1 MVEKKN
7 KQTNRLYRIE
17 IRNIFYVLLFCIII
31 LCLTKFLKFI
41 FSSVLNIHLGLNFQI
56 DYLAIYGGF
65 LSIIL
70 PVAILI
76 AERIR
81 DKHSNLVS
89 EAYLHNTYMF
99 PIIIYFVINLCIF
112 TFESDQYYFIITGFL
127 STLMII
133 FLYYRSFMMI
143 SNHFYEKAQ
152 INLVKEDIIKK
163 DLVEQISPFDDENLI
178 SKYKKYGIY
187 VKQYD
192 FISVSDYEKV
202 TLYPDSDYLII
213 KNYNYKTFNKL
224 IPVLKDI
231 NKDYILSH
239 ESVSNKIEIST
250 FTEPNLILVFD
261 ALGTTVSRKDCWIYI
276 YYKKD
281 YTNYIDKIIK
291 IVSNKVYKTSG
302 ENNHLFI
309 EKTNQAI
316 ALKCIKSI
324 NDGSSSLFSDA
335 LDEYLDSY
343 KIYINEL
350 IDKVGEY
357 NYEVSYNHANS
368 FYRIKTYDFLRNIQE
383 NVFDFESIIVKKD
396 DSKLMNELI
405 SFLYEMM
412 LYSNNKKELLSI
424 QFLYNMYQYLN
435 YYSLQL
441 SDESSIKK
449 IKLEIFEFLNTL
461 KYDFRNSNSVFTH
474 DVLLVCNKTV
484 GNILYDLKDNEK
496 FLYSYYLSLFDYI
509 NELEDEFE
517 KISYDNCNDY
527 SKKYYEDFKDIYKHY
542 SSNSFAIS
550 AYLYNYYEKKSSDT
564 NFLNLMIKNY
574 YSNITNILLNTIDME
589 YNNRMYSWDSMEIRD
604 SYEDYG
610 VYNVNTV
617 DYLIHLYVKIITS
630 KDKRYLN
637 IESSYQLSQYADRI
651 ISELNKVDKKDYI
664 ELFEKVK
671 NDVEEEEK
679 KYLRT
684 TKISNE
690 KIIKFKGKFLE
701 EYSKL
706 NRLMQLFKDTNN
718 YKIVERKKTG
728 VNYIGISNIVDKT
741 YFLDKIPN
749 NRCIIWTNFEENF
762 AYSFIEAE
770 ENKFVKSLINKS
782 EYIDESVN
790 NYLNSLTI
798 SKLKK
803 MIIFSDYDTI
813 YNLFD
818 IDAIDHSAR
827 ENNFANLYL
836 LIKGIRIPVYI
847 VNQLEERDLYISYS
861 NKLGRFEKSSED
873 FKIEINDFLDNE
885 KMLDEC
891 MKKDINGLD
900 LIGDERRNHLLE
912 SVDLLIEE
920 YVVYNDQE
928 LVSYKFNH

>member
-1 MVEKKN
+1 MVKKQN
-7 KQTNRLYRIE
+7 KRTNKLYRIE
-17 IRNIFYVLLFCIII
+17 IKNVLWVLFFCVSILLMTKIF
-31 LCLTKFLKFI
+31 KFI
-41 FSSVLNIHLGLNFQI
+41 FSSVLNIHLGLNFQM
-56 DYLAIYGGF
+56 DYLATYGGF

-81 DKHSNLVS
+81 DKHSNLIS
-89 EAYLHNTYMF
+89 EAYLHSTYMF

-112 TFESDQYYFIITGFL
+112 TIESDQYYFIITGFL

-163 DLVEQISPFDDENLI
+163 DLIEQISPFDDENLI

-192 FISVSDYEKV
+192 LISISEYEKI

-213 KNYNYKTFNKL
+213 KKYNYKIFNKL
-224 IPVLKDI
+224 IPILKDI
-231 NKDYILSH
+231 NKDYILSL
-239 ESVSNKIEIST
+239 ESVSNKKEIST
-250 FTEPNLILVFD
+250 ITKPNLILVFD
-261 ALGTTVSRKDCWIYI
+261 ALGTTANRSDSWIYI
-276 YYKKD
+276 YYKKE
-281 YTNYIDKIIK
+281 YTSYIDKIIK
-291 IVSNKVYKTSG
+291 IISNKVYKTSG

-316 ALKCIKSI
+316 ALNCIDAI
-324 NDGSSSLFSDA
+324 NDGSSSLLSDA

-357 NYEVSYNHANS
+357 NYEVSYNHVNS
-368 FYRIKTYDFLRNIQE
+368 FYRIKTYDFLRNIRE
-383 NVFDFESIIVKKD
+383 NIIDFASIIVKKD
-396 DSKLMNELI
+396 DSKLMNELV
-405 SFLYEMM
+405 SFLYKMM

-435 YYSLQL
+435 FYSLQM

-461 KYDFRNSNSVFTH
+461 KYEFKNSSSTFTH

-484 GNILYDLKDNEK
+484 GNILYDLKDKEK
-496 FLYSYYLSLFDYI
+496 ILYSYYLALFDYI
-509 NELEDEFE
+509 NDVKDDLD
-517 KISYDNCNDY
+517 KIIDDNCDIHNRKYCEDY
-527 SKKYYEDFKDIYKHY
+527 KDIYNHY
-542 SSNSFAIS
+542 SSNLFAIS
-550 AYLYNYYEKKSSDT
+550 AYLYKYYEKKDNDIT
-564 NFLNLMIKNY
+564 FLNLMIKNY
-574 YSNITNILLNTIDME
+574 NSNITDILLNTIDME

-604 SYEDYG
+604 SYENYG
-610 VYNVNTV
+610 VYTVNTV
-617 DYLIHLYVKIITS
+617 DYLIQLYVKIITS
-630 KDKRYLN
+630 KNKRHLD
-637 IESSYQLSQYADRI
+637 IKSSYQLSEYADRI
-651 ISELNKVDKKDYI
+651 ISELNKVEKKDYI

-679 KYLRT
+679 VYLRT

-690 KIIKFKGKFLE
+690 KVSKFKDRFLE

-706 NRLMQLFKDTNN
+706 SRLINLFKHTNN
-718 YKIVERKKTG
+718 YRIVERKKTG
-728 VNYIGISNIVDKT
+728 INYIGISNIVEKT
-741 YFLDKIPN
+741 YFLDRTPN
-749 NRCIIWTNFEENF
+749 NRCIVWTNFEENF

-770 ENKFVKSLINKS
+770 ENKFAKALTNKS
-782 EYIDESVN
+782 EYVDDSVN
-790 NYLNSLTI
+790 NYLNTLTA

-803 MIIFSDYDTI
+803 MIVFSDYDTI
-813 YNLFD
+813 YDLFD
-818 IDAIDHSAR
+818 FDIIDHSVR
-827 ENNFANLYL
+827 ENDFADLYL
-836 LIKGIRIPVYI
+836 LIKGIKIPVYI
-847 VNQLEERDLYISYS
+847 TNKLEEGYLYISYS
-861 NKLGRFEKSSED
+861 NKLGKFEKSSD
-873 FKIEINDFLDNE
+873 GFKIEVNDFLDNE
-885 KMLDEC
+885 KLLNDC
-891 MKKDINGLD
+891 MKKKINGLT
-900 LIGDERRNHLLE
+900 LTGNEKKNHLLE

-920 YVVYNDQE
+920 YVVYNEQN
-928 LVSYKFNH
+928 LVSYKFRR